1 MVFDVSGTL
10 GSFLVSLGPS
20 MKPARILVF
29 IDSLAAGGAERQT
42 VELVTRL
49 DRSRFL
55 PAVVSLHGPRMHQSR
70 HFVQRLLDSGIT
82 VVELDRRWS
91 PSELPSSLLGILR
104 CLREFRPDLVH
115 SVSHHCNHLT
125 RVARLLWPGRFRL
138 LTAIRTAY
146 DARQLRNER
155 LEQWLSSFVVCNSPD
170 MAVKLRSSVGVR
182 DSRLR
187 YIPNGLDTARFGSN
201 PDPGLRSRLAPGVE
215 RVGVMLARITHQKS
229 PDLLAR
235 AVGRLEWAGLFRP
248 GHQIWIVGEPECPI
262 VQSRLDDAIKGGGL
276 DGRIRIFPQTLDPA
290 AFLHAADFSVLASL
304 WEGTPNAALESL
316 AAGKPVL
323 ISEKANASGLIRDAI
338 EGWSVPTGDEEALA
352 EKLRSVL
359 DMPLSNIRA
368 MATACRSKAAEFDM
382 PLMVRRYEELY
393 TSMLGLS

>member
-1 MVFDVSGTL
+1 
-10 GSFLVSLGPS
+10 
-20 MKPARILVF
+20 MKPARILVC

-42 VELVTRL
+42 VELLTRL

-55 PAVVSLHGPRMHQSR
+55 PSVVSLHGPRMNQSR
-70 HFVQRLLDSGIT
+70 HFVQRLADSGIK

-91 PSELPSSLLGILR
+91 PGELPSSLLGVLR

-125 RVARLLWPGRFRL
+125 RVARLLRPGHFRL
-138 LTAIRTAY
+138 LTAIRTSY

-155 LEQWLSSFVVCNSPD
+155 LERWLSSFVVCNSPD
-170 MAVKLRSSVGVR
+170 MAVKLRTSAGIR
-182 DSRLR
+182 ESRLR

-201 PDPGLRSRLAPGVE
+201 PDPGLRSRLAPEVE
-215 RVGVMLARITHQKS
+215 RVGVMLARITLQKS

-235 AVGRLEWAGLFRP
+235 AVGLLARSGSFRH

-262 VQSRLDDAIKGGGL
+262 VQGRLDDAIRSGGL
-276 DGRIRIFPQTLDPA
+276 EDRVRVFPQTRDPA
-290 AFLHAADFSVLASL
+290 AFLHAADFSILASL

-323 ISEKANASGLIRDAI
+323 ISEKANACGLIRDSI

-352 EKLRSVL
+352 GKLRLVL
-359 DMPLSNIRA
+359 DMPLSDVRV
-368 MATACRSKAAEFDM
+368 MDTACRAKASEFDM
-382 PLMVRRYEELY
+382 PLMVHRYEELY
-393 TSMLGLS
+393 STLLGLSGDR

>member
-1 MVFDVSGTL
+1 
-10 GSFLVSLGPS
+10 

-55 PAVVSLHGPRMHQSR
+55 PRVVALHGPRMKQSR
-70 HFVQRLLDSGIT
+70 HFVQRLLDSGIE
-82 VVELDRRWS
+82 VIELDRRWS
-91 PSELPSSLLGILR
+91 ASEIPSSLLGVLR
-104 CLREFRPDLVH
+104 CIRSFGPDLVH

-125 RVARLLWPGRFRL
+125 RFARLLLPFRFRL

-170 MAVKLRSSVGVR
+170 MEIRLHVEAGIGE
-182 DSRLR
+182 SRLR
-187 YIPNGLDTARFGSN
+187 YIPNGLDTARFASN
-201 PDPGLRSRLAPGVE
+201 PDPGLRSRLAPEAE
-215 RVGVMLARITHQKS
+215 RVGVMLSRITLQKS

-235 AVGRLEWAGLFRP
+235 AVARLSVEGSLNPR
-248 GHQIWIVGEPECPI
+248 HQIWIVGEQECPL
-262 VQSRLDDAIKGGGL
+262 VLSRLDAAIKGSCLEGQV
-276 DGRIRIFPQTLDPA
+276 RVFPQTPDPA
-290 AFLHAADFSVLASL
+290 AFLHAADFTVLATM

-323 ISEKANASGLIRDAI
+323 ISDKANASGLIRESS
-338 EGWSVPTGDEEALA
+338 EGWTVASGDEAALA
-352 EKLRSVL
+352 GRLRSVL
-359 DMPLSNIRA
+359 SLSRSDLES
-368 MATACRSKAAEFDM
+368 MAPVCRSRASEFDM
-382 PLMVRRYEELY
+382 PLMIHRYQELY
-393 TSMLGLS
+393 SRLLGES